1 MYGRKKFLFY
11 GNIVSLTAFTALLLS
26 DSFEVL
32 IGCMVTM
39 GAMST
44 IRVQISSIY
53 FYEMVARKHFKCSIA
68 LLGVGAHMCG
78 ISVALYFR
86 FFSKDAMQLI

>member
-53 FYEMVARKHFKCSIA
+53 FYETVARKHFKCFIA
-68 LLGVGAHMCG
+68 ALGVGSHLCC
-78 ISVALYFR
+78 ILVALYFR
-86 FFSKDAMQLI
+86 FFSRL